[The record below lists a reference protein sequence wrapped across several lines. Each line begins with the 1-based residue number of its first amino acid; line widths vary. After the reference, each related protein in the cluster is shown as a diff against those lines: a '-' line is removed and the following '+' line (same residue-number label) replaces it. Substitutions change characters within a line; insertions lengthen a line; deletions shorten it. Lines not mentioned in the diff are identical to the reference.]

1 MNQKSLYTERL
12 SLYFIIFV
20 QFLFTKK
27 SILQFWI
34 QLTYYRKK

>member
-12 SLYFIIFV
+12 SLYLIIFV

-27 SILQFWI
+27 NILQFWI